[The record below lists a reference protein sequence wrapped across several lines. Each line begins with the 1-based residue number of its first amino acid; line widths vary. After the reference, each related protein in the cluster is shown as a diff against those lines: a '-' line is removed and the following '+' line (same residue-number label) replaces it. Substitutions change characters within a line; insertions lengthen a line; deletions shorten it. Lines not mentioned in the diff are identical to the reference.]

1 MKKFYTVLLTSS
13 VYSHQRLQE
22 ILLGLKNDKFF
33 HMTDKVNAWYMYYID
48 KVTISMKFNLKPCGD
63 EYVINFY
70 IEGKDDKPIINTTD
84 FKTEYIQDY
93 NIIEIVEKVVE
104 KIEEEDLHEMIKSL
118 NRTILDALDMTNDT
132 TIPQNATEL
141 EDYMKYFKYEDYAK
155 DYFDT
160 DISFSNYVINNK
172 PSCIFIPPRCSGKTM
187 ALLKTLKLSRNYLYK
202 LTKSQGEN
210 MIQKIQVNEKKKIV
224 TVVFEDSC
232 DVQMVKCSD
241 KDEFDPLIGVALCI
255 AAHVFHSKT
264 KFKKFVNAQ
273 IEKQNKKKKCMNSSK
288 SEKTK

>member
-22 ILLGLKNDKFF
+22 ILLELKNDKFF
-33 HMTDKVNAWYMYYID
+33 HMTDKVNAWWMYYID
-48 KVTISMKFNLKPCGD
+48 KVTVSMKFNLKPYGD
-63 EYVINFY
+63 QYVINFY

-104 KIEEEDLHEMIKSL
+104 KIEEEDLNEMIKSL
-118 NRTILDALDMTNDT
+118 NRTVLDALDTTNDT
-132 TIPQNATEL
+132 AIPRNATEL
-141 EDYMKYFKYEDYAK
+141 EDYMKHFKYEDYAK

-160 DISFSNYVINNK
+160 DILFSNYVINNK
-172 PSCIFIPPRCSGKTM
+172 PSCIFIPPRSSGKTM
-187 ALLKTLKLSRNYLYK
+187 ALLKNLMNVKNGLDK
-202 LTKSQGEN
+202 ITKSIGEN

-224 TVVFEDSC
+224 TVVFEDD
-232 DVQMVKCSD
+232 DVKMIKCSD
-241 KDEFDPLIGVALCI
+241 KDEFDPSIGVALCI

-273 IEKQNKKKKCMNSSK
+273 IEKQNKKKKCTNSSK